1 MNSKLIK
8 FALTAAL
15 VLAITLTLAAC
26 EEKEKKQTASENQ
39 PSAEEGCPKKEGP
52 PKTVEAIFLENDD
65 SDPEGFA
72 WSIFTLPSG
81 EKLSLSGTAPDDIKK
96 GDKVS
101 VTHKYMEEPFPFNE
115 DKCQRFNLLVSVKKI
130 GGPAYKTAKIG
141 NQTWMAENLNADE
154 SGSLCYDND
163 PANCQKYGR
172 LYNWEAAK
180 KACPS
185 GWKLPSKAEL
195 EVLIKTLG
203 GKETAGKKLKSKSG
217 WNDNGTDDF
226 GFSALPSGQ
235 LAMGGDE
242 GGFEDIGSFAGWWSA
257 TKQEP
262 GANAFKEAYSLVID
276 NNNLFIGFYHEESMF
291 SVRCIQN

>member
-130 GGPAYKTAKIG
+130 GGPAYKTVKIG
-141 NQTWMAENLNADE
+141 NQTWMAENLNIE
-154 SGSLCYDND
+154 IGNSVCYFAD

-172 LYNWEAAK
+172 LYDWETAK

-185 GWKLPSKAEL
+185 GWHLPSNAEWQ
-195 EVLIKTLG
+195 TLVDFAG
-203 GKETAGKKLKSKSG
+203 GDKVAGKKLKAKSG
-217 WNDNGTDDF
+217 WNNNGSGTDNY
-226 GFSALPSGQ
+226 GFAALP
-235 LAMGGDE
+235 GGKGEDYNNN
-242 GGFEDIGSFAGWWSA
+242 FEYVGSLGYWWSA
-257 TKQEP
+257 TESDADVVKCWAMIHDHESIDRFDLNKESEP
-262 GANAFKEAYSLVID
+262 V
-276 NNNLFIGFYHEESMF
+276 